1 MKNELYHHGIK
12 GQKWGV
18 RRFQNKNGT
27 LTAEGR
33 KRLTDRRRSKVW
45 YDTAEAVEKIYRSM
59 TEEEKRKLTGVDEGN
74 APERFST
81 EPEAQNLVK
90 RVLKEVG
97 GEPMAF
103 CDIWDTGSVYAVAI
117 GVANREDARGK
128 GYGTEVA
135 KAATDWYKRYGKAD
149 TLVWTPRE
157 DNKGSIRIAEKSG
170 FKRVEDENYRD
181 DLNYV
186 WRTYSLNKKKKGN

>member
-18 RRFQNKNGT
+18 RRFQNKDGT

-33 KRLTDRRRSKVW
+33 QRSIDRRRSKVW

-59 TEEEKRKLTGVDEGN
+59 TKDEKRKLTGVDGEP
-74 APERFST
+74 PERFST
-81 EPEAQNLVK
+81 PPEAKNLVK

-103 CDIWDTGSVYAVAI
+103 CDIWDTGSIYAVAI

-135 KAATDWYKRYGKAD
+135 KTVTDWYKRYGKAD
-149 TLVWTPRE
+149 TLVWSVRE

>member
-18 RRFQNKNGT
+18 RRFQNKDGT

-33 KRLTDRRRSKVW
+33 QRLTDRRRSKVW

-59 TEEEKRKLTGVDEGN
+59 TKDEKRKLTGVDDEP
-74 APERFST
+74 PERFST
-81 EPEAQNLVK
+81 PPEAKNLVK

-97 GEPMAF
+97 CEPMAF
-103 CDIWDTGSVYAVAI
+103 CDIWDTGSIYAVAI

-135 KAATDWYKRYGKAD
+135 KTVTDWYKRYGKAD
-149 TLVWTPRE
+149 TLVWSVRE

>member
-18 RRFQNKNGT
+18 RRFQNKDGT

-33 KRLTDRRRSKVW
+33 QRLTDRRRSKVW

-59 TEEEKRKLTGVDEGN
+59 TKDEKRKLMGVDGEP
-74 APERFST
+74 PERFST
-81 EPEAQNLVK
+81 PPEAKNLVK

-103 CDIWDTGSVYAVAI
+103 CDIWDTGSIYAVAI

-135 KAATDWYKRYGKAD
+135 KAVTDWYKRYGKAD
-149 TLVWTPRE
+149 PLVWSVRE

-181 DLNYV
+181 DLDYV